1 MTIQK
6 IAKAKLPTH
15 WGDFS
20 VIAYEDETLGE
31 EHLLLY
37 LGELNENSLLRIHSQ
52 CLTGDALYSLK
63 CDCGSQLA
71 KAMEAIAREGCG
83 MIIYMAQEG
92 RGI

>member
-37 LGELNENSLLRIHSQ
+37 LKQ
-52 CLTGDALYSLK
+52 
-63 CDCGSQLA
+63 A
-71 KAMEAIAREGCG
+71 K
-83 MIIYMAQEG
+83 
-92 RGI
+92 